1 MGKTK
6 VVNITTGTSDI
17 WVEKLVGTMKYRG
30 REPCKIENV
39 DGHFMTEHF
48 SIKKYAMAIIPGIFL
63 PQCQYKFDVNSAAAK
78 KQLFFPP
85 SKVKQSLQM
94 CEYWTEYNLQ

>member
-48 SIKKYAMAIIPGIFL
+48 SINKYAMAIIPGIFL
-63 PQCQYKFDVNSAAAK
+63 PQCQYKFDVNLAAAK
-78 KQLFFPP
+78 KQHFFPP
-85 SKVKQSLQM
+85 SEVEQSLQM